1 MKAKKPRQPMPLFES
16 QSPDW
21 DALSKE
27 SQQRLIDGLAKILRE
42 RMDQSHK
49 LTTTDTI
56 DTQEEIHVS

>member
-42 RMDQSHK
+42 RIDQARK
-49 LTTTDTI
+49 LTTTDTT